1 MTRSKAE
8 NVYIS
13 MKETNNVT
21 APQAA
26 SKSLTLKL
34 ELDAS

>member
-21 APQAA
+21 AHQVA
-26 SKSLTLKL
+26 SKTLTLNL